1 MALCADAVAFHAPAS
16 CVDDARTEL
25 LARTSETTKPSVALV
40 ASEAVDHTDGPTS
53 KNIVYV
59 TPDVFAAI
67 PVD

>member
-16 CVDDARTEL
+16 CVDEARTVL
-25 LARTSETTKPSVALV
+25 SARTIETTRPSVALV

-59 TPDVFAAI
+59 TPDVFAAM
-67 PVD
+67 PAD